1 VVTALA
7 WQHKGLKFK
16 YYQGKIFLQPF
27 FSQAGVKKKQ
37 RVVVEATELNQMF
50 FKRF

>member
-1 VVTALA
+1 MFCVTVRNGTVVTALA

-27 FSQAGVKKKQ
+27 FSQAGVKKK
-37 RVVVEATELNQMF
+37 AASSS
-50 FKRF
+50 